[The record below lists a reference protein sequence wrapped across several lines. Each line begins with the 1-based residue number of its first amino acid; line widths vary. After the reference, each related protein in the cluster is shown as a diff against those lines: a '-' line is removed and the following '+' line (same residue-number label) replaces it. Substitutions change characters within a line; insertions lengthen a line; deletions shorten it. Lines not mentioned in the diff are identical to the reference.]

1 VVTCDD
7 CGQEVPEGNFCIRC
21 GNSLS
26 EEVARKRRFSAAPN
40 EGLNRPSIV
49 SSIFPQL
56 PKAGMDTFRAA
67 LLIGVS
73 AVVVLALFRMFPL
86 AVIASAVLTPLL
98 VVLYLYD
105 VDVYED
111 EPLSVIGF
119 TMAWGVAAGI
129 VAGIIAKALVPAGA
143 GFLNES
149 TGSTALLRGV
159 VMPVISVALMLIGP
173 LILLPRKSFN
183 DVLDG
188 ATFGGASAVCFA
200 GASLIVSSFS
210 FLSSVGLRPVG
221 SITPWIIRL
230 LELAVAA
237 PVLAAAVISAAA
249 GAFWLRYRAPVRDR
263 NALGALG
270 SPFMAVIAACLVLIA
285 AAMAQLFLANI
296 LALVA
301 YVILDVVALLWLRR
315 VLNLGLLQEAAEIE
329 TGADI
334 TCANCGLQTPRH
346 SFCINC
352 GISLMALPKPRAP
365 GSAPPTGETG
375 RPPVAPEGGES

>member
-1 VVTCDD
+1 MVRCDD

-26 EEVARKRRFSAAPN
+26 EKMARKRRFSAAPN

-67 LLIGVS
+67 LLIGVA
-73 AVVVLALFRMFPL
+73 AVVVLAVFRMFPL

-111 EPLSVIGF
+111 EPISVIGF
-119 TMAWGVAAGI
+119 TMAWGAAAGV
-129 VAGIIAKALVPAGA
+129 VAGFIAKALVPAGA

-200 GASLIVSSFS
+200 GTSLIVSSYS
-210 FLSSVGLRPVG
+210 FLSNAGLRPMG
-221 SITPWIIRL
+221 SIMPWIIRL

-237 PVLAAAVISAAA
+237 PVLAAAVIGATA

-270 SPFMAVIAACLVLIA
+270 NPVIAVIAACVVLIA

-301 YVILDVVALLWLRR
+301 YIVLDVVALLWLRR
-315 VLNLGLLQEAAEIE
+315 ILHLGLLQEAAEIE
-329 TGADI
+329 TGPDI
-334 TCANCGLQTPRH
+334 TCANCGRQTPRH

-352 GISLMALPKPRAP
+352 GISLLALPKARSSGQARPKIGRAH
-365 GSAPPTGETG
+365 
-375 RPPVAPEGGES
+375 V